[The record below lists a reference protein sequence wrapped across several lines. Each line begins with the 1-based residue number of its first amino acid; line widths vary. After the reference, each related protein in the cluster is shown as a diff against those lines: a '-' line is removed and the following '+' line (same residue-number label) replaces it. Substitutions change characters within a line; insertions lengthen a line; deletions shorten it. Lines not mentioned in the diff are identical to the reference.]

1 VPNPDPR
8 QLYPS
13 KPHFRQSY
21 AFSGATPGGP
31 KAFDDAFQ
39 TPKPASLCFN
49 CGKIIVYGTLL
60 LLRRR
65 LAVVCG
71 VIGLTKLPFPAATGA
86 SCRRMLADFPF
97 LIRNDCS
104 RTPRGVD

>member
-1 VPNPDPR
+1 VPNTDPR

-21 AFSGATPGGP
+21 AFSGAAPDKP

-49 CGKIIVYGTLL
+49 CGKIIVYGTLSSL
-60 LLRRR
+60 PSFPR
-65 LAVVCG
+65 LAP
-71 VIGLTKLPFPAATGA
+71 GL
-86 SCRRMLADFPF
+86 
-97 LIRNDCS
+97 
-104 RTPRGVD
+104 

>member
-1 VPNPDPR
+1 VPNPGPR

-21 AFSGATPGGP
+21 AFSGATPDGP

-49 CGKIIVYGTLL
+49 CGKIIVYGTCRLL
-60 LLRRR
+60 FFSIEPMAPGAGR
-65 LAVVCG
+65 L
-71 VIGLTKLPFPAATGA
+71 THNGA
-86 SCRRMLADFPF
+86 LD
-97 LIRNDCS
+97 
-104 RTPRGVD
+104 

>member
-1 VPNPDPR
+1 MPMLSPKSAWGNRRQQISVPNPGPR

-21 AFSGATPGGP
+21 AFSGATPDGP

-49 CGKIIVYGTLL
+49 CGKIIVYGTLS
-60 LLRRR
+60 
-65 LAVVCG
+65 VTGPV
-71 VIGLTKLPFPAATGA
+71 KLPLWQHYEFQAK
-86 SCRRMLADFPF
+86 FHY
-97 LIRNDCS
+97 IR
-104 RTPRGVD
+104 